1 MKKEKQSFK
10 QSVFRIIQIGQDG
23 DVPSILF
30 DVLISVMV
38 FVSIA
43 ITVAQTFEEVRPYY
57 QLLFKIDAVIVIFF
71 GVEYILRIWTANLLY
86 PKEKNTFRSILK
98 FVFSFY
104 GIIDLLTILTFFLP
118 YELSQGIVVLRILR
132 VVRIMR
138 LFKLN
143 SSYDAF
149 NVITDVLK
157 AKRSQIISSMV
168 MILILMLAASL
179 CMYGLEHEAQP
190 DAFDNAFAGIW
201 WSVSALLTVGY
212 GDIYPITIGGR
223 IAAIIISFL
232 GVGMVAIPTGII
244 SAGFVSR
251 YSEMEGK
258 NREASSRNFVKVIAT
273 KEQYGN
279 QTIEE
284 LKLPSG
290 LYVQAIVRDGELIE
304 VKKGDQVLPGDQ
316 LMLCS
321 RYDA

>member
-1 MKKEKQSFK
+1 MNKEKKSIK
-10 QSVFRIIQIGQDG
+10 ERIFRIIQIGQDG

-30 DVLISVMV
+30 DIMISVMV
-38 FVSIA
+38 FISVG
-43 ITVAQTFEEVRPYY
+43 ITIAQTFEEVRPYY
-57 QLLFKIDAVIVIFF
+57 HLLFQVDAVIVAIF
-71 GVEYILRIWTANLLY
+71 GVEYLLRIWTANLLY
-86 PKEKNTFRSILK
+86 PKEKSWFRSVFK

-143 SSYDAF
+143 STYDAF

-157 AKRSQIISSMV
+157 SKRSQIISSMV

-190 DAFDNAFAGIW
+190 EAFDNAFAGIW

-223 IAAIIISFL
+223 IAAILISFL

-251 YSEMEGK
+251 YSEVEAR
-258 NREASSRNFVKVIAT
+258 NRQNSSRNFVKVTAT
-273 KEQYGN
+273 EEQYGN
-279 QTIEE
+279 VALEN
-284 LKLPSG
+284 LDLPTG
-290 LYVQAIVRDGELIE
+290 LYVQAIVRGGELLE
-304 VKKGDQVLPGDQ
+304 VKAGEIILPGDQ

-321 RYDA
+321 NIPG